1 MSKALGRIHIP
12 AFVKTDGFVMICLYA
27 VTLLIHILMTLCT
40 TIFNLT
46 PDEYSVT
53 AVAALANGLN
63 WKPTVE
69 TGGYYGYF
77 QSIFYI
83 PVFWVTDDP
92 YLRYRLMLV
101 VNGILM
107 SFVPVIVFYLS
118 RNTFKVKKW
127 TSLLF
132 SVICGW
138 YPSYMLLTKYTW
150 NETMCSLL
158 PWVFALLMYK
168 SMGSVDTIKKQ
179 IFSVLGGLCLAA
191 AYATHGRML
200 ALVAAGAVL
209 ELVVFFSMKKKR
221 VFCLTG
227 FYISLAA
234 GIIADKFIK
243 KYLQSTLW
251 RIDEGKTPTNTI
263 ERVLSKLFGD
273 GSVANEELSI
283 SRFVNTLIGHL
294 FYFLTSTWGFGAIC
308 VVAVISGIVLY
319 YKRRSKHDSSV
330 SKEKTDTAPEKID
343 ENTAVFM
350 WYTLFAMGAVFV
362 VSVIFKATSTLYGE
376 RMDTV
381 LYGRYTEMFY
391 ALAILAGLLMLYKGW
406 FGLSQ
411 CFAALTVGAGI
422 NVLTEIFAVPDML
435 ECDRMVSAMIMDISP
450 LRYGESLKDMYT
462 HETFLK
468 MIFTTMLLLF
478 VWVVIMMLRKNDK
491 HIYCYFSYPLAG
503 LLLYSGIFGYFT
515 YTMPQSKNAAAG
527 AKYMTEAIVKLD
539 DEFESITC
547 YQMARE
553 RYVKAQFLYPEMDV
567 RIVTSSAALRNL
579 KEKPDILLASNG
591 ATAELVIDEARL
603 IGSINSKV
611 LIYACTDEAVR
622 FAEEKGLRVA
632 DSGSVYYPAAL
643 LPSTV
648 HVIKEGHD
656 ENADMDY
663 ANTAEDKVRSALS
676 GGAAIY
682 TNYTTID
689 RAGNYTITVLGE
701 NVDEGKITFTCD
713 EGKTA
718 LPYETITSE
727 DNKLE
732 IRFKL
737 SKKTEDIR
745 FKLSGVSKDVVYVD
759 SLSIERMGG

>member
-1 MSKALGRIHIP
+1 MNKERIRVP
-12 AFVKTDGFVMICLYA
+12 AFLRTDAFIMLCLYA
-27 VTLLIHILMTLCT
+27 GTLIIHILMTLCT

-92 YLRYRLMLV
+92 YLRYRFMLWI
-101 VNGILM
+101 NGILI

-127 TSLLF
+127 VSLLF
-132 SVICGW
+132 AVICGL

-168 SMGSVDTIKKQ
+168 SMGSADTIKKQ
-179 IFSVLGGLCLAA
+179 IFSVLGGLCLAG

-200 ALVAAGAVL
+200 ALVAAGAVM

-227 FYISLAA
+227 FYASLVV
-234 GIIADKFIK
+234 GIVADNFIK

-263 ERVLSKLFGD
+263 ERVLSKLFTD
-273 GSVANEELSI
+273 GGLNEDLSI
-283 SRFVNTLIGHL
+283 SRFFNTLIGHL

-308 VVAVISGIVLY
+308 IVAVISGIVIY
-319 YKRRSKHDSSV
+319 YKRRNKP
-330 SKEKTDTAPEKID
+330 DTPETEGGEAPKKID
-343 ENTAVFM
+343 ENTAVFL
-350 WYTLFAMGAVFV
+350 WLTLFAMGAIFV
-362 VSVIFKATSTLYGE
+362 ISVVFKATSTLYGE

-391 ALAILAGLLMLYKGW
+391 PLAILSGLLMLYKGH

-411 CFAALTVGAGI
+411 AFAALTVGAGI

-435 ECDRMVSAMIMDISP
+435 ECNRMVSAMIMNISP
-450 LRYGESLKDMYT
+450 LRYGEQLRDMYT
-462 HETFLK
+462 HATFLK
-468 MIFTTMLLLF
+468 MIMTTMLLLF
-478 VWVVIMMLRKNDK
+478 VWVVIMMIRKKDAY
-491 HIYCYFSYPLAG
+491 IYRYFSYPLAG
-503 LLLYSGIFGYFT
+503 LLIYSGIFGYVT
-515 YTMPQSKNAAAG
+515 YTAPQSKNAQAG
-527 AKYMTEAIVKLD
+527 ATYMTEAIEKLD
-539 DEFESITC
+539 GEFSSITC
-547 YQMARE
+547 YEMKRE

-567 RIVTSSAALRNL
+567 QIITGYTTLRNME
-579 KEKPDILLASNG
+579 EKPDILLAGTG
-591 ATAELVIDEARL
+591 ATPELITNEARL
-603 IGSINSKV
+603 VGSINQKV
-611 LIYACTDEAVR
+611 LIYACTDEAVS
-622 FAEEKGLRVA
+622 FFEDKGYRVA
-632 DSGSVYYPAAL
+632 EGGSVYYSAAM
-643 LPSTV
+643 LPSTA
-648 HVIKEGHD
+648 HVVKHGYD
-656 ENADMDY
+656 ETADPDMES
-663 ANTAEDKVRSALS
+663 AVNENVRAELN
-676 GGAAIY
+676 GGAAVY

-689 RAGNYTITVLGE
+689 RSGNYTVTVKGE
-701 NVDEGKITFTCD
+701 NLDESRITFTCD
-713 EGKTA
+713 EGQTNMS
-718 LPYETITSE
+718 YEMLKNS
-727 DNKLE
+727 DGE
-732 IRFKL
+732 IAIKFKL
-737 SKKTEDIR
+737 TKKTEDIR
-745 FKLSGVSKDVVYVD
+745 FKLSGVGDSPVYVD
-759 SLSIERMGG
+759 SIAIERMGG

>member
-1 MSKALGRIHIP
+1 MNKEKLSVPG
-12 AFVKTDGFVMICLYA
+12 FVKTDGFVMVCLYA
-27 VTLLIHILMTLCT
+27 ATLVIHILMTLCS

-53 AVAALANGLN
+53 AISALANGLN

-118 RNTFKVKKW
+118 RNSFKVNKGL
-127 TSLLF
+127 SVLF
-132 SVICGW
+132 AVICGL

-168 SMGSVDTIKKQ
+168 SMGSADTIRKQ

-191 AYATHGRML
+191 AYATHGRLL

-221 VFCLTG
+221 VFCMTG
-227 FYISLAA
+227 FYASLAA
-234 GIIADKFIK
+234 GIVADKFIK

-251 RIDEGKTPTNTI
+251 RIDEGKTPINTI
-263 ERVLSKLFGD
+263 ERMLSKLFKD
-273 GSVANEELSI
+273 GGVSEDLSI
-283 SRFVNTLIGHL
+283 DKFFNTLIGHL

-308 VVAVISGIVLY
+308 IVAVISGIVIY
-319 YKRRSKHDSSV
+319 YKRRNKPDAETESGDNS
-330 SKEKTDTAPEKID
+330 PKID
-343 ENTAVFM
+343 ENSAVFF
-350 WYTLFAMGAVFV
+350 WFTLFAMGAIFV
-362 VSVIFKATSTLYGE
+362 ISVAFKATSSLYGE
-376 RMDTV
+376 RMDTI

-391 ALAILAGLLMLYKGW
+391 PLAILCGLLMLYKGW

-411 CFAALTVGAGI
+411 CFAALSVGAGI
-422 NVLTEIFAVPDML
+422 NVLTEIFAVPKLL
-435 ECDRMVSAMIMDISP
+435 ECERMVSAMIMDLSP
-450 LRYGESLKDMYT
+450 LRYGEDLKNMYT
-462 HETFLK
+462 QETFLK
-468 MIFTTMLLLF
+468 MIMTTMLLLF
-478 VWVVIMMLRKNDK
+478 VWVVIMLIRKKDPN
-491 HIYCYFSYPLAG
+491 IYRYFTYPLAG
-503 LLLYSGIFGYFT
+503 LLLYSGVFGYVT
-515 YTMPQSKNAAAG
+515 YIVPQSKNAAAG
-527 AKYMTEAIVKLD
+527 AKYMSTAIDKLD
-539 DEFESITC
+539 GEFDSVTC
-547 YQMARE
+547 YTMSRE

-567 RIVTSSAALRNL
+567 RIITSYATL
-579 KEKPDILLASNG
+579 KKMEEMPDILLAANG
-591 ATAELVIDEARL
+591 ATPELISDSVRL
-603 IGSINSKV
+603 VGSINSRV
-611 LIYACTDEAVR
+611 LIYACTDEAVE
-622 FAEEKGLRVA
+622 FAREKGYRVA
-632 DSGSVYYPAAL
+632 DSGSVYYTAAA
-643 LPSTV
+643 LPSTA
-648 HVIKEGHD
+648 HVIKSGHD
-656 ENADMDY
+656 EHADPDYENA
-663 ANTAEDKVRSALS
+663 AEDNVRAELT
-676 GGAAIY
+676 GGAAVY

-689 RAGNYTITVLGE
+689 RAGNYTVTVRGE
-701 NVDEGKITFTCD
+701 NVDEGKIALTFD

-718 LPYETITSE
+718 LAYDTIKSS
-727 DNKLE
+727 DDE
-732 IRFKL
+732 IVIKFKL

-745 FKLSGVSKDVVYVD
+745 FKLSGVGESPVWVD